1 MQQETA
7 FYGWRPLAGAVLTF
21 LVGSGVFFYS
31 FGVFLSYMS
40 TEFGWGRAMVGGA
53 LSVTLLASGLP
64 GPLIGASINR
74 FGPRLN
80 MVLGNSLVGVGLV
93 GMSFATEVWQ
103 LYVFYGLLVGLGT
116 GFGMYMPCTT
126 IVNNWF
132 VRRRT
137 LAMALLLSAGGLAGF
152 TFPPLVTRLLSG
164 VGWQGTWLTLA
175 AMHFTC
181 TVIIGGLI
189 LVRNRPTDKR
199 QDGSPASAT
208 ATEAGDRQQP
218 ASGASNEAEGWRTR
232 DLLRSPVVRLIAA
245 LYITS
250 FFAIGT
256 LSAHQVA
263 YLRDLG
269 YSPITAAFT
278 FSIMAG
284 STLLGRLAFGTLSN
298 RYDMRR
304 LVVAFYCIQLAA
316 LGILLVA
323 PSLTLIYVY
332 AVLFGISFGGLTV
345 AAPTLI
351 GAYFGRTKFVR
362 ILGIVYPLGIAVE
375 AVGPLMAGAIHDL
388 TNTYVAAFAVIA
400 IVSAAGLAYS
410 ISVRRR
416 LAAG

>member
-1 MQQETA
+1 MQKESG
-7 FYGWRPLAGAVLTF
+7 FYGWRPLSGTILTF

-40 TEFGWGRAMVGGA
+40 TEFGWGRAVVGGA

-64 GPLIGASINR
+64 GPVIGASINR

-80 MVLGNSLVGVGLV
+80 MILGNCLAGVGLV
-93 GMSFATEVWQ
+93 SMSFATEVWQ
-103 LYVFYGLLVGLGT
+103 LYLFFGVLVGLGT
-116 GFGMYMPCTT
+116 GFGMYIPCTT

-132 VRRRT
+132 VKRQA

-152 TFPPLVTRLLSG
+152 AFPPLVTRLLAS

-175 AMHFTC
+175 AVHFTSS
-181 TVIIGGLI
+181 VVVGGLI
-189 LVRNRPTDKR
+189 LVRDRPD
-199 QDGSPASAT
+199 DGHRHRGTASA
-208 ATEAGDRQQP
+208 AVAEAGDSQRP
-218 ASGASNEAEGWRTR
+218 ASGTEDGPDDWHLR
-232 DLLRSPVVRLIAA
+232 DLMRSPPVRLIAVI
-245 LYITS
+245 YITS
-250 FFAIGT
+250 FFAIST
-256 LSAHQVA
+256 LTAHQVA

-284 STLLGRLAFGTLSN
+284 STLLGRLAFGALGS

-304 LVVAFYCIQLAA
+304 LVVAFYGIQLAA
-316 LGILLVA
+316 LVILLIA
-323 PSLTLIYVY
+323 PSLSLIYAY

-351 GAYFGRTKFVR
+351 GAYFGRARFVK
-362 ILGIVYPLGIAVE
+362 ILSIVFPLGIAVE
-375 AVGPLMAGAIHDL
+375 ALGPIMAGAIYDV
-388 TNTYVAAFAVIA
+388 TGTYVVAFAAVVIPC
-400 IVSAAGLAYS
+400 AAGLAYS

-416 LAAG
+416 LASR